1 LACFAMVWRQCNV
14 ARAWTCVQVRQ
25 NCRCHCPGMTEV
37 ITICVVVSRIQ
48 VKCFF
53 GGSCA
58 QRRTI
63 ARVGTGIPGPC
74 MIRQPNLRG
83 SIFGQFLFG
92 FWFVPERM
100 CSWGSRLFVGSLV
113 FSGRR
118 LPIPNTCC
126 LVPRSHLSLANLA
139 QGAPRPSSHTITTVV
154 FKVMPCH
161 RYIRTWCV
169 CGRVSLVGYAFIRW
183 LVLPNGGR
191 LPFPNAGSP
200 EPCTIHKPCFLKCN
214 GKRWE
219 KRENVKPYIVVVF

>member
-1 LACFAMVWRQCNV
+1 
-14 ARAWTCVQVRQ
+14 
-25 NCRCHCPGMTEV
+25 MTDV
-37 ITICVVVSRIQ
+37 NDICVVVSRMWG
-48 VKCFF
+48 KCRF

-83 SIFGQFLFG
+83 LIFGQFLFG
-92 FWFVPERM
+92 FWSVPERM

-139 QGAPRPSSHTITTVV
+139 QGAPRPSSHTINN
-154 FKVMPCH
+154 
-161 RYIRTWCV
+161 
-169 CGRVSLVGYAFIRW
+169 CGIQGYALPQIHTD
-183 LVLPNGGR
+183 LVRVWSCLACGVCVPSLAFVAQRRALAYSKRRQSRTMHYSQALPSKLQWQTLGKEGKHETIYCCGFLGSALPHINGYE
-191 LPFPNAGSP
+191 PFA
-200 EPCTIHKPCFLKCN
+200 
-214 GKRWE
+214 R
-219 KRENVKPYIVVVF
+219 